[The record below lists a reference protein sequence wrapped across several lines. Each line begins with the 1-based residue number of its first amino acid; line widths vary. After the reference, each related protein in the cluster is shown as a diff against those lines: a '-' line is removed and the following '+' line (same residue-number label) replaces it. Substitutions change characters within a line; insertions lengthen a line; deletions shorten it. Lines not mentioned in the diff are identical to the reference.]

1 MYIKQLFIIFI
12 SSYLLISCA
21 SDSVSRN
28 ENKVLRSS
36 GSDCIS
42 IGTIR
47 DYIVL
52 NNRNILVEGAG
63 RRSYLLELYMSS
75 FNLNSAFQLGVQSR
89 DDWLCPYGGDQIIV
103 GRSISDKLP
112 IKSITKLNKEE
123 LEQVLIRFGKIE
135 GPKQKTPEPKPQKGA
150 EVEELGQTT

>member
-1 MYIKQLFIIFI
+1 MDNNMYIKQLFIIFI

-89 DDWLCPYGGDQIIV
+89 DDWLCP
-103 GRSISDKLP
+103 
-112 IKSITKLNKEE
+112 
-123 LEQVLIRFGKIE
+123 
-135 GPKQKTPEPKPQKGA
+135 
-150 EVEELGQTT
+150 